1 MSRRTYIEETY
12 LYAHDGYT
20 RSKHDTINH
29 SEAILQRFERTDS
42 DERERNAATSAR
54 DAEAARTRDVE
65 QQSSGGLNGQA
76 RAGADLVSQLVGGGV
91 RARVNRSEA
100 ADVGMSRSSR
110 SKEDLGSSEWNS
122 TKRVGYLYDLL
133 GDELPYQ
140 SETLEELATLEKR
153 RRGARYKA

>member
-91 RARVNRSEA
+91 RAREPIRS
-100 ADVGMSRSSR
+100 G
-110 SKEDLGSSEWNS
+110 
-122 TKRVGYLYDLL
+122 
-133 GDELPYQ
+133 
-140 SETLEELATLEKR
+140 
-153 RRGARYKA
+153 RRGDVAVVKKQGGLRVIRMEFDEAGRISLRPLGRRAPVSVGDS